1 MKIDKGNSDLLKG
14 IAILMMLTHH
24 FWNPTLQPIP
34 ATINVYGHIFI
45 SPEALLSA
53 FCKVCVS
60 LFAFLSGWVAYL
72 QSDKLISYGYIFK
85 KIKTFLF
92 EYWIIAIFFLIIG
105 YYLNI
110 KLPTFNIFIANI
122 FGFEVGV
129 QEIMGCDYINVTMA
143 WYVRFYMSLLLT
155 FPILMF
161 FLKKLS
167 RYNGAI
173 SLCLIII
180 FMALIR
186 ILCSYID
193 CYIVKKVIALYFE
206 WTPSV
211 IVGYYC
217 CQYKWL
223 DYIYNKLNFSVALL
237 VLIGIVAMRS
247 IIRLPYSLNVDYL
260 YVIFIVVV
268 TIKYT
273 PRIII
278 RYMQQLG
285 TISMFIWYIHSI
297 FFIPTRPLSNLI
309 TFAGNSFTL
318 LFLGIFW
325 SVLFTIIYV
334 LTKKYTIAIINKKRR

>member
-24 FWNPTLQPIP
+24 FWNPALQPVP
-34 ATINVYGHIFI
+34 ATINIYGHIFL
-45 SPEALLSA
+45 SPETALSV

-60 LFAFLSGWVAYL
+60 LFAFLTGWVAYL
-72 QSDKLISYGYIFK
+72 QSDKLISYSYIFK
-85 KIKTFLF
+85 KIKIFLF

-122 FGFEVGV
+122 LGFEVGV

-143 WYVRFYMSLLLT
+143 WYVRFYLSLLLT
-155 FPILMF
+155 FPILII

-217 CQYKWL
+217 CQYRWL
-223 DYIYNKLNFSVALL
+223 DYIYNKLNIPFALL
-237 VLIGIVAMRS
+237 VLMGMIVMRS
-247 IIRLPYSLNVDYL
+247 KIHLPYSLNVDYL
-260 YVIFIVVV
+260 YVVFVVVV

-273 PRIII
+273 PCIVIKYI
-278 RYMQQLG
+278 QQLG

-309 TFAGNSFTL
+309 TFTGSSSIL
-318 LFLGIFW
+318 LLGGIFW

-334 LTKKYTIAIINKKRR
+334 LIKNNIIAIVNKK